1 MEILDG
7 QTLKHTIAGRP
18 IELETLLTFAI
29 EIADGLDAAHAVG
42 IIHRDIKPAN
52 IFVTKKGH
60 AKILD
65 FGLAKVNATTACST
79 VPDETAGPTLSEEE
93 QLASPGAALGTVA
106 YMSLEQVRGKS
117 LDPRTDL
124 FSFGVVLY
132 EMATGTL
139 PFRGETS
146 GVIFDSILN
155 RVPISTM
162 RMNLGLPAKLEEAI
176 NKCLEKDPNLRYQHA
191 SDVRTDLQRSRRDTE
206 SQPLI
211 LLWYSASRP
220 FDFLRPPRMK
230 EFTLRAKKMRIHF
243 NHGFSE

>member
-1 MEILDG
+1 
-7 QTLKHTIAGRP
+7 
-18 IELETLLTFAI
+18 
-29 EIADGLDAAHAVG
+29 
-42 IIHRDIKPAN
+42 
-52 IFVTKKGH
+52 
-60 AKILD
+60 
-65 FGLAKVNATTACST
+65 
-79 VPDETAGPTLSEEE
+79 
-93 QLASPGAALGTVA
+93 
-106 YMSLEQVRGKS
+106 MSLEQVRGKS

-211 LLWYSASRP
+211 LLFRVQA
-220 FDFLRPPRMK
+220 F
-230 EFTLRAKKMRIHF
+230 
-243 NHGFSE
+243 